1 MKYIKNFYSSIL
13 LSLSLGILQ
22 STALAT
28 PTDNKPLNTKVY
40 KLAQTAYYCAKQSGI
55 PLKKN
60 LIMVVDFSLPST
72 EKRLWLI
79 DTKNNTYILHTHV
92 AHGMN
97 SGNIYA
103 TEFSDN
109 KGTHE
114 SSLGSFVTNNK
125 YNGHHG
131 PSLRIIGL
139 DKGINDLAAQR
150 NVIIHSAEYVTPE
163 FQKKYTRIGRSD
175 GCFAVNPKVINHLI
189 EKTQKNTLIF
199 AYHPDHQLLK
209 ESKYLNCSL
218 TEDNKKAIQS
228 TSPQPSDDSSL
239 LKLF

>member
-150 NVIIHSAEYVTPE
+150 IVQRP
-163 FQKKYTRIGRSD
+163 
-175 GCFAVNPKVINHLI
+175 
-189 EKTQKNTLIF
+189 
-199 AYHPDHQLLK
+199 
-209 ESKYLNCSL
+209 
-218 TEDNKKAIQS
+218 
-228 TSPQPSDDSSL
+228 
-239 LKLF
+239 